1 VGIQAERERKG
12 ERERERE
19 TVVPGAK
26 IDTKKDTQYCS
37 NITTKG
43 AREMPAS

>member
-1 VGIQAERERKG
+1 MGIQAERERKG
-12 ERERERE
+12 ERERE

-26 IDTKKDTQYCS
+26 IDTKKDTQYRFY
-37 NITTKG
+37 ITTKG